1 MEKKTQV
8 PQIKQKNIPILIF
21 FRRQDLGK
29 KSSSILHATR
39 ISNAAC
45 RFSFFSIIYF
55 HLFPLMIDYY
65 DLIWNVAIW
74 YLFTILITNVEK
86 QLDFW

>member
-29 KSSSILHATR
+29 KKFFNSSRDT
-39 ISNAAC
+39 
-45 RFSFFSIIYF
+45 YF
-55 HLFPLMIDYY
+55 
-65 DLIWNVAIW
+65 
-74 YLFTILITNVEK
+74 
-86 QLDFW
+86 